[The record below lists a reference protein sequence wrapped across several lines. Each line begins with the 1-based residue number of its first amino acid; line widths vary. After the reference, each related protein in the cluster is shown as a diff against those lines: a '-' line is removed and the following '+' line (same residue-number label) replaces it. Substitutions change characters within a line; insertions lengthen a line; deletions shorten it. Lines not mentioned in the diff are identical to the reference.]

1 MASVPGIISWRAT
14 QIILHC
20 LLFINFNTLTKV
32 DLRTALY
39 HLGEIMEEITPMGL
53 HKCQRSLEEKGRNNK

>member
-1 MASVPGIISWRAT
+1 M
-14 QIILHC
+14 
-20 LLFINFNTLTKV
+20 TKV